1 MSQRPNAHDLPVMV
15 THSSPEL
22 LHFTRLQP
30 GFLLL
35 CGMPYNGLAMLLN
48 GIFPAITTP
57 FYADGRL
64 YLKKLEH
71 NVERYTRGPITGLVV
86 LGSTGEAVLL
96 NCEEQRQVFRTAIAA
111 AAPHK
116 VMIAGCG
123 HESVQET
130 VEACEFAASLCY
142 DAAMVRTPHYY
153 RNQMTPPVML
163 NYFRTVADRSPLPV
177 IIYNFPQCTG
187 YDLPAELI
195 VELAAHSNI
204 IGIKES
210 SGDLAKV
217 ERIVQHTRH
226 IKREVRVTH
235 EFQPVTGRMIQQA
248 TAAPAPVGEF
258 VSAGALAA
266 TAQRPQPAA
275 QALPDAQRPQ
285 PAAQAKP
292 SSSAVEVLG
301 ELRTRRKEV
310 GFQTLVGSGHKLHSL
325 LKVGATGGILAF
337 AACAPTACYE
347 IYAAFKDNDQK
358 LAEEKQQRIEAACIR
373 VVSELGIAGVKYAAD
388 LNGFYGG
395 NPRLPLLP
403 LTATQRHEIEKVMVD
418 LKA

>member
-1 MSQRPNAHDLPVMV
+1 
-15 THSSPEL
+15 
-22 LHFTRLQP
+22 
-30 GFLLL
+30 
-35 CGMPYNGLAMLLN
+35 MLLN
-48 GIFPAITTP
+48 GILPALTTP

-86 LGSTGEAVLL
+86 IGSTGEAVML
-96 NCEEQRQVFRTAIAA
+96 NCQEQRQVLRTAIAA

-123 HESVQET
+123 HESVLET
-130 VEACEFAASLCY
+130 VEACEFAASLGY

-153 RNQMTPPVML
+153 RAQMTAPAML

-177 IIYNFPQCTG
+177 VLYSFPQCTG
-187 YDLPAELI
+187 YDLPVELI
-195 VELAAHSNI
+195 SELAEHHNI

-235 EFQPVTGRMIQQA
+235 EFQPVTGRMIRQA
-248 TAAPAPVGEF
+248 TAAPVGEF

-266 TAQRPQPAA
+266 TASRPAA
-275 QALPDAQRPQ
+275 SASSDASRS
-285 PAAQAKP
+285 AVSKP
-292 SSSAVEVLG
+292 SSAAVEVIG
-301 ELRTRRKEV
+301 GLRTRHKEV
-310 GFQTLVGSGHKLHSL
+310 GFQTLVGSGHKLHAL
-325 LKVGATGGILAF
+325 LKAGAVGGVLAF

-347 IYAAFKDNDQK
+347 IYAAFKDNDHK
-358 LAEEKQQRIEAACIR
+358 LAEEKQQRVESACIR
-373 VVSELGIAGVKYAAD
+373 IVSELGIAGVKYASD

-403 LTATQRHEIEKVMVD
+403 LTATQRREVESVMVD
-418 LKA
+418 IKS

>member
-1 MSQRPNAHDLPVMV
+1 M
-15 THSSPEL
+15 
-22 LHFTRLQP
+22 P
-30 GFLLL
+30 GLGRVSFATQ
-35 CGMPYNGLAMLLN
+35 LAIQWSTIMLLN
-48 GIFPAITTP
+48 GILPAITTP
-57 FYADGRL
+57 YYADGRL

-86 LGSTGEAVLL
+86 LGSTGEAVML
-96 NCEEQRQVFRTAIAA
+96 NCEEQRQVLRTALAA

-130 VEACEFAASLCY
+130 VEACEFAATLGY
-142 DAAMVRTPHYY
+142 DVAMVRTPHYY
-153 RNQMTPPVML
+153 RTQMTPPAML
-163 NYFRTVADRSPLPV
+163 NYFRSVADRSPLPIV
-177 IIYNFPQCTG
+177 LYSFPQCTG
-187 YDLPAELI
+187 YDLPVELV
-195 VELAAHSNI
+195 VELAGHQNI

-217 ERIVQHTRH
+217 ERIVQNTRH

-248 TAAPAPVGEF
+248 TSAPVGEF
-258 VSAGALAA
+258 VSVGALAA
-266 TAQRPQPAA
+266 SRPPAA
-275 QALPDAQRPQ
+275 P
-285 PAAQAKP
+285 AKP
-292 SSSAVEVLG
+292 SSSAVEVIG

-310 GFQTLVGSGHKLHSL
+310 GFQTLVGSGHKLHAL
-325 LKVGATGGILAF
+325 LKVGAVGGVLAF

-347 IYAAFKDNDQK
+347 IYAAFKDNDHK
-358 LAEEKQQRIEAACIR
+358 LAEEKQQRVEAACIR
-373 VVSELGIAGVKYAAD
+373 IVGELGIAGVKYASD

-403 LTATQRHEIEKVMVD
+403 LTAAQRREIESLMSE
-418 LKA
+418 LKS